1 VSNPDLSG
9 DFMAQQI
16 GGLSVSQ
23 DPRYKNTPNDP
34 KKQGL
39 GNAVGQWLGFD
50 PTPGFNVRNP
60 LNNNAPAPVAA
71 PKKTAMNPLEDQG
84 YSPYDS
90 GYVQGASTTRGSG
103 YDPASVAA
111 IDAGIGQA
119 NNGLGLLDRQQDI
132 GLGDITSSYNNALNR
147 LLGGFSQAERNY
159 NTTKQQTTQDNINT
173 RNDIQSGVGRNANAL
188 QRLLGQ
194 RGAGNSSAAQIVAPY
209 GAALQG
215 TQQLKG
221 VQNAFGRNM
230 QALDT
235 NWQDY
240 NTEFGQSREDLDRQ
254 RYQNENSLRGDIAG
268 RRQSLLNSLA
278 QLTAQKSAANG
289 GSSAAALAAAQPFI
303 SQANQVAGQ
312 QVDYS
317 RQYANP
323 IAEKAVAYNS
333 PDLAQYEYTN
343 PNIGVDNTS
352 AYTDTVD
359 PALAVLLGL
368 GKRRQNGLA

>member
-1 VSNPDLSG
+1 
-9 DFMAQQI
+9 MAQI
-16 GGLSVSQ
+16 GGLTVNQ
-23 DPRYKNTPNDP
+23 DPRYKSTPNDP
-34 KKQGL
+34 KKQGI

-60 LNNNAPAPVAA
+60 LNNNTPAPVSA
-71 PKKTAMNPLEDQG
+71 PKKTAMRPLEDQG

-90 GYVQGASTTRGSG
+90 GYVQGASTTRSSG

-111 IDAGIGQA
+111 IDAGINQA

-147 LLGGFSQAERNY
+147 LLSGFGQAERNY

-173 RNDIQSGVGRNANAL
+173 RNDIQAGVGRNTNAL

-194 RGAGNSSAAQIVAPY
+194 RGSGNSSAAQIVAPY

-215 TQQLKG
+215 TQQLRG
-221 VQNAFGRNM
+221 VADAFGRNM
-230 QALDT
+230 QSLDA

-240 NTEFGQSREDLDRQ
+240 NTQFGQSREDLDQQ
-254 RYQNENSLRGDIAG
+254 RYQNENSLRGKVADS
-268 RRQSLLNSLA
+268 RQSLLNTLA
-278 QLTAQKSAANG
+278 QLTAQRSAANG

-303 SQANQVAGQ
+303 NQANQIAGQ
-312 QVDYS
+312 AVDYS

-323 IAEKAVAYNS
+323 IAEKAVTYSS
-333 PDLAQYEYTN
+333 PDLAQYQYDN
-343 PNIGVDNTS
+343 PGISVDNTS
-352 AYTDTVD
+352 AYTDTIA
-359 PALAVLLGL
+359 PALANLLGL
-368 GKRRQNGLA
+368 NKRRENGFGA